1 MVESC
6 VSCLL
11 RFSFFLE
18 CWTAPVRISEAQKK
32 PLLALF
38 CPRPQ
43 RPPPS
48 RAHFETQRLDSSGV
62 YAGRLPATGRPPS
75 HNPSADTMTAV
86 CRFLTCCHCMTAVH
100 FLTSCCRAVFRLKQ
114 KLVAKLRFNVGN
126 SHTWQLVLGE
136 NIFIFEK
143 EANILMHLMFVFC
156 QELFLSVYQFTSFS
170 SLKV

>member
-1 MVESC
+1 MC
-6 VSCLL
+6 FLPAP
-11 RFSFFLE
+11 FFFF
-18 CWTAPVRISEAQKK
+18 WNAGQHQSEFWK
-32 PLLALF
+32 PRRSLF
-38 CPRPQ
+38 WHFLPTTTKT
-43 RPPPS
+43 PPS
-48 RAHFETQRLDSSGV
+48 RAHFETQRFDSSGL